1 VHKYNIN
8 KLLNL
13 KGVIIKNIKHFD
25 DHVEIYISTKVKPH
39 KCPVCGEITTR
50 IHDYRTQ
57 RIKDVPIQMKHT
69 FLILRKRRYIC
80 DCGKRFYEKL
90 DFLPRYHRMTSR
102 LVCLIIKELEQNYSM
117 KSIAKRFNVSTHTI
131 QRVFDYVSYS
141 LNNLPEAI
149 SIDEFKG
156 NSDGVKYHC
165 SIVDPVNHKV
175 LHIVKDRKFS
185 YLSTYFKA
193 FNDRDKVK
201 YFICDMYRPFVDIAR
216 TYFKNA
222 KIVIDKYHFI
232 RYNNWAIENVRK
244 RVQKNMPSHLRK
256 YYKRSRKLILARKD
270 YLNEESKKQLEVM
283 LLYSDDLRQAHYLKE
298 LFYKVTEAK
307 SSKEARPL
315 LKKWISIAKSSKL
328 KEYISTANTYS
339 NWFNEILNSFDVTY
353 TNGCTEG
360 FNNKIKVLKRNA
372 FGFRNFERF
381 RNRILHCC
389 R

>member
-1 VHKYNIN
+1 MLQK
-8 KLLNL
+8 K
-13 KGVIIKNIKHFD
+13 
-25 DHVEIYISTKVKPH
+25 
-39 KCPVCGEITTR
+39 
-50 IHDYRTQ
+50 IHDYRAQ
-57 RIKDVPIQMKHT
+57 RIKDVPIQMKNT
-69 FLILRKRRYIC
+69 FLIIRKRRYVC

-102 LVCLIIKELEQNYSM
+102 LVCSIIKELEQNYSM
-117 KSIAKRFNVSTHTI
+117 KSVAKRLNVSTNTV

-165 SIVDPVNHKV
+165 SIVDPINHKV
-175 LHIVKDRKFS
+175 LDIVKDRKFS
-185 YLSTYFKA
+185 CLSAYFKA
-193 FNDRDKVK
+193 FNNRDKVK
-201 YFICDMYRPFVDIAR
+201 YFICDMYRPFVDIAK

-222 KIVIDKYHFI
+222 KIVIDKYHFV

-244 RVQKNMPSHLRK
+244 RVQKNMPIHLRK

-270 YLNEESKKQLEVM
+270 NLNEESKQQLEVK
-283 LLYSDDLRQAHYLKE
+283 LLYSEDLRQVHYLKE

-307 SSKEARPL
+307 SSNEARPL
-315 LKKWISIAKSSKL
+315 LKKWIDIAKSSGL
-328 KEYISTANTYS
+328 KEYISIANTYS